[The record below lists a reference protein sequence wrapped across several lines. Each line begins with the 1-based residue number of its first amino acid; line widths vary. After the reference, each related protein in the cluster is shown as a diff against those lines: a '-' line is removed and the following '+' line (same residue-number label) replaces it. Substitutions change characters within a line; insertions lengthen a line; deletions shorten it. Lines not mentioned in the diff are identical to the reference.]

1 MTSLEAFIESL
12 RENPPDT
19 IPARDI
25 SRLRPNPWVN
35 RFGYGDEQRIS
46 LLLPR
51 DLGFTYERD
60 RGGDV
65 WHRVE
70 RATEFDVM
78 NEEAA

>member
-1 MTSLEAFIESL
+1 MTLDEFIDSIAHD
-12 RENPPDT
+12 PPDT
-19 IPARDI
+19 IPAGVI

-51 DLGFTYERD
+51 ELGFTYERD
-60 RGGDV
+60 RGEDV